1 MQESEDKS
9 KSGPL
14 AREEMAKSRRS
25 RFFGSFEAARSMLRS
40 PAVVQGGVGIQTLRD
55 ADPQD
60 VTLFYLDG
68 DAHRDRRAAIA
79 PYFSLRAIEQRY
91 EPVMRRCADMLI
103 GRLERSGREDLGA
116 LTFRY
121 AVAVTA
127 EVLGIDYSD
136 LDALTERFG
145 AILDEGTGKRT
156 TRDFD
161 DPALLEF
168 FAVDVQPVIDARR
181 KEPREDVI
189 SNMIARGHNDRFI
202 RTEVRGYAVAG
213 MVTTREFICMVAW
226 YLLEKPDLM
235 ERFRTADEA
244 GQFAILDE
252 VIRIEPVVSV
262 LKREAVAPFELPELG
277 EVAPGDILAVDVR
290 RANCS
295 ADVVGACPH
304 SFDPERESRMP
315 AKSGYMSFGDGP
327 HRCPGAML
335 SMHETRIFLDRLVRA
350 PDLRLV
356 SAPRV
361 TWYRP
366 ISSYEIKDMVVSC
379 NAIA

>member
-1 MQESEDKS
+1 MDRDVS
-9 KSGPL
+9 KTGAL
-14 AREEMAKSRRS
+14 AREEMARSRRS
-25 RFFGSFEAARSMLRS
+25 RFFGSFEAARKVLRGNK
-40 PAVVQGGVGIQTLRD
+40 VNQGGVGIQTLKD

-68 DAHRDRRAAIA
+68 EPHRARRAAIA
-79 PYFSLRAIEQRY
+79 PFFSLRAIEDRY
-91 EPVMRRCADMLI
+91 EPVMHRCADMLVA
-103 GRLERSGREDLGA
+103 RLAHSGREDLGA

-127 EVLGIDYSD
+127 EVLGLDYFD
-136 LDALTERFG
+136 LDALTGRFG

-168 FAVDVQPVIDARR
+168 FAADVQPAIDARR
-181 KEPREDVI
+181 QTPGEDVI
-189 SNMIARGHNDRFI
+189 STMIARGHDDRFI

-226 YLLEKPDLM
+226 YLLERPEMLD
-235 ERFRTADEA
+235 RFRNADAA

-252 VIRIEPVVSV
+252 VIRVEPVVSV
-262 LKREAVAPFELPELG
+262 LKREAVAAFDVPGLG
-277 EVAPGDILAVDVR
+277 AVAPGDILAVDVR
-290 RANCS
+290 AANFCE
-295 ADVVGACPH
+295 DVVGACPH
-304 SFDPERESRMP
+304 AFDPDRRNRMP
-315 AKSGYMSFGDGP
+315 PKSGYMSFGDGP

-335 SMHETRIFLDRLVRA
+335 SMHETRIFLDRLVQL
-350 PDLRLV
+350 PGLRLV
-356 SAPRV
+356 SQPRV

-366 ISSYEIKDMVVSC
+366 ISSYEVKDIVLAC
-379 NAIA
+379 DKAG